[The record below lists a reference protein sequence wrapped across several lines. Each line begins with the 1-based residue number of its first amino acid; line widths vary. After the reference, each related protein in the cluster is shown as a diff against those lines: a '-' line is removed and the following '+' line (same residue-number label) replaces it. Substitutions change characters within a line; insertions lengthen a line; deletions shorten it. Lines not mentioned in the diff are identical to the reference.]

1 MRKSRILLGLLLAA
15 LALDAR
21 LVAAAVAPQVSVDPH
36 GLEVTMT
43 PEGQLARIAFRS
55 SVDAD
60 CFELGCTSE
69 LLGAAGAAVAL
80 AAASAALAA
89 AIADGVPGDELAV
102 YIAMEASAALFM
114 ASAQVALDEC
124 LSRT

>member
-1 MRKSRILLGLLLAA
+1 MPKSCILLSLLLVGLA
-15 LALDAR
+15 LATQPA
-21 LVAAAVAPQVSVDPH
+21 AAAVAPRLSVDPD

-43 PEGQLARIAFRS
+43 PEDPLAQVTLRS
-55 SVDAD
+55 VMDVQ
-60 CFELGCTSE
+60 CFEFGCTSE
-69 LLGAAGAAVAL
+69 LLAAAGAAVAL

-102 YIAMEASAALFM
+102 YVAMEASAALFM

-124 LSRT
+124 LNRT